1 MNLFVSLAQLP
12 DPDPAAPP
20 IAGLE
25 SVLAWAKW
33 IGLFVCVLGLI
44 AGGATMAVS
53 ASRGDG
59 LTTGKQVAM
68 PVLGAIIVGGA
79 VALIGFFTT

>member
-1 MNLFVSLAQLP
+1 MNFFVTLAQLP

-20 IAGLE
+20 IEGLT

-33 IGLFVCVLGLI
+33 LGLFVCILGLI

-59 LTTGKQVAM
+59 LTMGKQIAF
-68 PVLGAIIVGGA
+68 PILGAIIVGGA